1 MSLLNQP
8 HPTTTA
14 NPVELTAAAVNH
26 LVRKLPSGTAYCIA
40 IVILV
45 MMTGRLVSTKGS
57 LALAVLPFVHH
68 LKWGWHRVERA
79 MSRGKV
85 SLDRLFDQAEQWC
98 LTSLPAEPVYIG
110 SQQREVNA
118 IDSSPAFLT
127 N

>member
-1 MSLLNQP
+1 MSQLNQP
-8 HPTTTA
+8 SPTPKA

-40 IVILV
+40 IVFVV

-79 MSRGKV
+79 MERGRV
-85 SLDRLFDQAEQWC
+85 SLDSLFEQA
-98 LTSLPAEPVYIG
+98 
-110 SQQREVNA
+110 
-118 IDSSPAFLT
+118 
-127 N
+127 